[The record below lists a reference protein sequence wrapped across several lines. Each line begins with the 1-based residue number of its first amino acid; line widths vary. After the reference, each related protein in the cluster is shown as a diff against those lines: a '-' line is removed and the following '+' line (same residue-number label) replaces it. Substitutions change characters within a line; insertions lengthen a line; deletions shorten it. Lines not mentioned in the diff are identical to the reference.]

1 MYVYD
6 EYDQRIIED
15 RVKQFRDQTRRYLAG
30 ELSEEE
36 FRPLRL
42 QNGLYIQRFAPMLRV
57 AVPYGQLTSR
67 QTRMMAKIARDY
79 DKGYAHISTRQN
91 VQFNWPAVE
100 DIPDILA
107 ELATV
112 QMHAIQTSGN
122 CLRNVTTD
130 QFAGVAADEVIDP
143 RPWCEIVR
151 QWTTFHPE
159 FAYLPRKFKI
169 AVNGSTAD
177 RAAIEVHDI
186 GLEPVHNAAGEL
198 GFRVLVGG
206 GLGRTPVVGA
216 FINEFLPWQD
226 LLSYL
231 DAILRVYN
239 RYGRRDNKYKAR
251 IKILVK
257 ALTPEVFA
265 QKVDAEMVHLRGGQ
279 TTLTEAELHRVAKH
293 FVDPD
298 YKALDNQTAA
308 LAELDKE
315 HPGFARWRTRNTLAH
330 KKPGYVAVTLS
341 LKPTGVAPGDITD
354 KQLDAVADLAD
365 RYSFGQLR
373 TSHEQNIILAD
384 VEQSQLFA
392 LWGELREGGFAT
404 PNIGLLTDII
414 CCPGGDFCSLAN
426 AKSIPIAESIQR
438 RFDDLDYLF
447 DIGELDLNISGCM
460 NACGHHHVGHIGI
473 LGVDKK
479 GEEFYQVSLGG
490 SASRDASLGKILG
503 PSFAQEAMPD
513 VISKLIDVYVEQ
525 RTEDE
530 RLSTPT
536 SVLASTSSRNASM
549 QRIIKNNAVV
559 DETWHLLPKDFNIDD
574 ISNCDDLIVPLQLW
588 REHSRMLKARDGGLG
603 VWLDADEEA
612 EEIGEDVA
620 EFQVI
625 ALNFPAFTDGRNY
638 SNARLLRDRYGFKGE
653 LRAIGDVLRDQLF
666 YMHRCGFDAFA
677 VRADKDPYE
686 ALEGLKDFSV
696 TYQAATDEP
705 LPLFRRR

>member
-30 ELSEEE
+30 ELSEAE

-57 AVPYGQLTSR
+57 AVPYGQLNAR
-67 QTRMMAKIARDY
+67 QVRTLAKIARDY

-91 VQFNWPAVE
+91 VQFNWPALE

-122 CLRNVTTD
+122 CLRNTTTD
-130 QFAGVAADEVIDP
+130 QFAGVAADELVDP

-169 AVNGSTAD
+169 AINGSKQD

-186 GLEPVHNAAGEL
+186 GLEPVRNAAGEL
-198 GFRVLVGG
+198 GFCVLVGG
-206 GLGRTPVVGA
+206 GLGRTPVVGS

-226 LLSYL
+226 LISYL

-251 IKILVK
+251 IKILVRER
-257 ALTPEVFA
+257 TPERFA
-265 QKVDAEMVHLRGGQ
+265 ADVEAEWAQLAGGS
-279 TTLTEAELHRVAKH
+279 TTLTEAEVQRVSRH
-293 FVDPD
+293 FVDPA
-298 YKALDNQTAA
+298 YLALDNVDYAA
-308 LAELDKE
+308 QDAEY
-315 HPGFARWRTRNTLAH
+315 PGFARWRSRNTRAH
-330 KKPGYVAVTLS
+330 KRPGYVAVTLS
-341 LKPTGVAPGDITD
+341 LKPTGVAPGDVTD
-354 KQLDAVADLAD
+354 KQLDAVADLAE
-365 RYSFGQLR
+365 RYSFGFLR

-384 VEQSQLFA
+384 VEQRQLHT
-392 LWGELREGGFAT
+392 LWMELRENGFAT

-414 CCPGGDFCSLAN
+414 CCPGGDYCSLAN

-447 DIGELDLNISGCM
+447 DIGEIDLNISGCM

-479 GEEFYQVSLGG
+479 GEEFYQLTLGG
-490 SASRDASLGKILG
+490 NAARGASLGKILG
-503 PSFAQEAMPD
+503 PSFAQEDMAD
-513 VISKLIDVYVEQ
+513 VIEKLIAVYVEQ
-525 RTEDE
+525 RTEEE
-530 RLSTPT
+530 RFIDTY
-536 SVLASTSSRNASM
+536 
-549 QRIIKNNAVV
+549 QRIG
-559 DETWHLLPKDFNIDD
+559 ID
-574 ISNCDDLIVPLQLW
+574 P
-588 REHSRMLKARDGGLG
+588 
-603 VWLDADEEA
+603 
-612 EEIGEDVA
+612 
-620 EFQVI
+620 
-625 ALNFPAFTDGRNY
+625 
-638 SNARLLRDRYGFKGE
+638 FKE
-653 LRAIGDVLRDQLF
+653 RV
-666 YMHRCGFDAFA
+666 Y
-677 VRADKDPYE
+677 
-686 ALEGLKDFSV
+686 
-696 TYQAATDEP
+696 AANH
-705 LPLFRRR
+705 